1 MKKKI
6 ISSLLAVAM
15 MFSIAIPAVSAANSD
30 VAGSPTKVTKITMK
44 DGKDTYEIK
53 QGDTLDF
60 TDKISVYE
68 DNTKLVTDHNHIRY
82 MLNGNVGTGD
92 TGDFRIVDGKITAVS
107 NNASATL
114 TIFDSYNSSTKA
126 RITVNLKAV
135 PNNNAYTQF
144 AESYVFDK
152 YSYDAPYTGAGG
164 TSEGINLQL
173 NPVPS
178 GTKFGRDDADKAN
191 ILASVKANILPKIA
205 VALGLSSSV
214 SGSPIVAT
222 TFNVG
227 NTVTTELLGVWTITP
242 GGLIAIGETFTLNAD
257 GILYTYTAA
266 AATTDATGT
275 VTALKAWLATI
286 PAIND
291 NFAIDG
297 TATLTL
303 TAKTGTHPTGNYTVG
318 GTIATGVTIV
328 ITTAHVAA
336 KPATPTSI
344 TYDLTNAVPVAAGAA
359 ITLGGKSVNAP
370 ASPANQTVENQLA
383 VWAANINAATAG
395 NSPLGVVS
403 TVTYNG
409 GKTITVTEV
418 TAAATAITDAMKAT
432 GYTTKA
438 TGVDMTLEQINIAGI
453 NAAYSLNDDKAV
465 DYKSIKITVD
475 PATLSQALGQTRQFG
490 TSYPVTTGNIA
501 KFGGQSGNFT
511 ASTNILAVDALRA
524 DSVQFSGAFDV
535 EVGKI
540 VEIPVSYYPPNANVN
555 KRAIFTIASSKNDG
569 KPFQYAVIDGATF
582 GALDK
587 VKVLGVNAASTA
599 VLKGQVNE
607 GTYTAFSTITVKPTN
622 FDTNP
627 QYTSKISASSV
638 EVEVGASAP
647 IAITGV
653 PAGVT
658 VKWVYKDDGS
668 IILKSDTTAS
678 TAVVGKKVGVNKLTA
693 TLSNGE
699 KFTCDVTVK
708 AATVVKPDPDK
719 KPTEV
724 PQTGDTLFSNLF

>member
-178 GTKFGRDDADKAN
+178 GTKFGRDDADKDN

-227 NTVTTELLGVWTITP
+227 NIVTAELLGVWTITP
-242 GGLIAIGETFTLNAD
+242 AAGMAIGDKQTIYIDNVA
-257 GILYTYTAA
+257 YTYTAA
-266 AATTDATGT
+266 ATTADADATAAALAAWAGT
-275 VTALKAWLATI
+275 VSGITDKFTVS
-286 PAIND
+286 
-291 NFAIDG
+291 G
-297 TATLTL
+297 TTTVVL
-303 TAKTGTHPTGNYTVG
+303 TAKTGTLPTGNYAVAAG
-318 GTIATGVTIV
+318 LSIV
-328 ITTAHVAA
+328 ATTAHVAA

-383 VWAANINAATAG
+383 VWAANINAVTAA
-395 NSPLGVVS
+395 NSPLGVAS